1 MDKFNSIFFI
11 DFFLA
16 FTTEGNAPYVEGG
29 GINYELIQMSW
40 TTLEE
45 IQKYQSKPYKLQGDW
60 LAEQLLLTRPLRGF
74 DDETLY
80 TLSLKIEPNHSRDSS
95 FSELTIEER
104 DQLTAYP
111 VKRLAP
117 LRRSTVVTDN
127 SDGDLTVLPISKLR

>member
-1 MDKFNSIFFI
+1 M
-11 DFFLA
+11 
-16 FTTEGNAPYVEGG
+16 EGG